1 MGCGNTCEKPK
12 AGASLMSYD
21 PDNIFAKIL
30 DSQIPS
36 FKVYEDDETYVFM
49 DIMPRADGH
58 VLVIP
63 KSPAR
68 NMLDASPQQ
77 LAACMATV
85 QKIGHAV
92 MRAFKADGVTV
103 QQFNEAA
110 GGQEVFH
117 LHYHVL
123 PRHEGVRLR
132 PPGQMGD
139 MDVLKGHAEQVVA
152 SLR

>member
-1 MGCGNTCEKPK
+1 
-12 AGASLMSYD
+12 MSYD

-30 DSQIPS
+30 AGDIPS
-36 FKVYEDDETYVFM
+36 FKVFEDDATYVFM

-58 VLVIP
+58 LLVIP

-68 NMLDASPQQ
+68 NMLDASPDQ
-77 LAACMATV
+77 LAACMQTV
-85 QKIGHAV
+85 QKMGHAV
-92 MRAFKADGVTV
+92 MQAFDAQGVTV

-123 PRHEGVRLR
+123 PRHEGVSLR

-139 MDVLKGHAEQVVA
+139 MDVIKGHAERIIA
-152 SLR
+152 ALG